1 MIGSLNQPQ
10 PVNMTLQYFLHT
22 TAQPESCTNELFKQ
36 FRTEMSSGQ
45 TDVVFDVDI
54 IDSRLD
60 TRQTVYVTSRLMMD
74 GISSPCSR
82 PIPLQITG
90 LAHTASLHL
99 ACHLCLHA
107 WQLTLAPDALTL
119 AVYSC
124 IAVYNDHTLAV
135 TQHHILEKVFLYI
148 DNGVHLLHRLNNN

>member
-1 MIGSLNQPQ
+1 MIGSLSQPQ
-10 PVNMTLQYFLHT
+10 PVRMTLQYFLHT

-54 IDSRLD
+54 IDSRVD

-74 GISSPCSR
+74 GVASPCSR
-82 PIPLQITG
+82 AIPLQITG

-124 IAVYNDHTLAV
+124 IAIYNDHTLSHS
-135 TQHHILEKVFLYI
+135 TTFLKKVFFYI
-148 DNGVHLLHRLNNN
+148 DNGMHLLHHLNNN